1 MDLDALNWISQADP
15 TARFA
20 PTGTTREL
28 MRVMR
33 F

>member
-1 MDLDALNWISQADP
+1 MDSDALNWISQADP
-15 TARFA
+15 MARFA
-20 PTGTTREL
+20 PTGTIRGS